1 MLGAMF
7 SIHKDYFKELGMYD
21 PNFDVYGAEDI
32 ELSFKVWLCG
42 GVLEQCPCSHA
53 GHMFRAKFFYS
64 VRKFRKCSE
73 RIFLKIFFS
82 VPKESRRLQVEH

>member
-21 PNFDVYGAEDI
+21 PNFDVYGAEDV

-42 GVLEQCPCSHA
+42 GVLEQCPCSWA
-53 GHMFRAKFFYS
+53 GHMFRKKFFYS
-64 VRKFRKCSE
+64 VRNLGILMKE
-73 RIFLKIFFS
+73 FF
-82 VPKESRRLQVEH
+82 